1 LYVANVNVAGQGF
14 HNVAYVATEHDS
26 VYAFDADG
34 LTPAPLWHVSFI
46 NPAAGIT
53 TIPAA
58 DTDPTTNCC
67 DLEPEVGVTSTPVID
82 PLTATIYVVAATK
95 EVVGSTTTYF
105 EKVHALDIAS
115 GTEKLGGPI
124 TIQASVTGTG
134 DGAVGGR
141 LSLDPRR
148 QGQRPALL
156 LSNGV
161 VYIAF
166 GGHDD
171 YPPYHGWI
179 LGYDAATLRQ
189 VMVYNT
195 TPDGA
200 GGGIWQSGDGLATD
214 QTGRIYF
221 VTGNGTFNASSGGRN
236 YGDSF
241 EAINTNGA
249 PSDYFTPHDQAT
261 MSINDLDL
269 GSGGVLLLPDQ
280 SGPHPHLAVSG
291 GKNGTIYLV
300 DRDNMGHYRSKNDNQ
315 IVQVLVNRFP
325 GGTFGTGNFKAPVY
339 FNSNLYFSAD

>member
-1 LYVANVNVAGQGF
+1 M
-14 HNVAYVATEHDS
+14 
-26 VYAFDADG
+26 
-34 LTPAPLWHVSFI
+34 
-46 NPAAGIT
+46 
-53 TIPAA
+53 
-58 DTDPTTNCC
+58 
-67 DLEPEVGVTSTPVID
+67 ID

-179 LGYDAATLRQ
+179 LG
-189 VMVYNT
+189 
-195 TPDGA
+195 
-200 GGGIWQSGDGLATD
+200 
-214 QTGRIYF
+214 
-221 VTGNGTFNASSGGRN
+221 
-236 YGDSF
+236 
-241 EAINTNGA
+241 
-249 PSDYFTPHDQAT
+249 
-261 MSINDLDL
+261 
-269 GSGGVLLLPDQ
+269 LP
-280 SGPHPHLAVSG
+280 
-291 GKNGTIYLV
+291 
-300 DRDNMGHYRSKNDNQ
+300 
-315 IVQVLVNRFP
+315 
-325 GGTFGTGNFKAPVY
+325 
-339 FNSNLYFSAD
+339 